1 MFLCFKLDATK
12 KEEDLTD
19 QLMVAKLNL
28 ENEIK
33 KNTSI
38 QSEVDKNLEVKK
50 KQSLVLKNLKEMSFA
65 YKVKYD
71 ESKNLF

>member
-1 MFLCFKLDATK
+1 LFLCFKLDATK

>member
-1 MFLCFKLDATK
+1 MFLCLKLDATK

-71 ESKNLF
+71 ERKNLF

>member
-1 MFLCFKLDATK
+1 MFLCLKLDATK

>member
-1 MFLCFKLDATK
+1 LKLDATK

>member
-1 MFLCFKLDATK
+1 LFLCLKLDATK

>member
-1 MFLCFKLDATK
+1 LKLDATK

-33 KNTSI
+33 KNTNI

-50 KQSLVLKNLKEMSFA
+50 KQSLVWKNLKEMSFA